1 MDQSYWDGLLAER
14 EDLAVVPRPARPPR
28 PRSAI
33 EGGQLDHWLE
43 HLQRLQKDLLRD
55 PGHDKRGG
63 SRSWRSSTG
72 NPPSSRDS
80 STYGSVS
87 SPGSQESLQSAPLS
101 PERRGSW
108 DRARIMHTPVKER
121 AQLCSLPPVKI
132 GWLPIQRRVTVGGAP
147 KSIQGMEHPAG
158 QVKLKQPIAPIIQTS
173 RGAANNRH
181 QDEEEEEEEGGSRRR
196 SGAARDWWSLRTA
209 AQEPPATKQ
218 ALVSYADRPVGW
230 QALRRGWNSNR
241 APTFPEGSRS
251 DPLQVS
257 PHRGSPAQQ
266 RPPLQGE
273 NGGGGGGW
281 PRTQP
286 LRATAPLGPSESP
299 SSLPSSHIQTSSAV
313 TTLVPENRAGFSSIT
328 ISSRKVSRSAS
339 LPGSAHPGQSPSP
352 PPPAANQPMDPNSRQ
367 LTLKRQ
373 ATIVKVTEQR
383 TVLSSPGP
391 EPGPGAGPEGSSGS
405 LSTHQATDTVVRR
418 RQATIIKVTERRQS
432 FTPVATAGGR
442 KPEYR
447 HSYAGVG
454 HQGDY
459 TLHRTS
465 THPSPDGVL
474 TPDKASLHT
483 DSVHRSTLSLTLSG
497 HATVAPPPAT
507 AVAPPSLPH
516 MRPGRS
522 ARSVRPH
529 SCYGNVSE
537 PSKELVTAAPPAA
550 RKWSFGEGG
559 DPMGPLERRASP
571 SLTLIKAPDPHSN
584 QTAEEVLAL
593 NAAAVIANIK
603 LQRKLSKKKT
613 PEEDSAPGNTGI
625 TTVLPSSLTDC
636 AKPQPDQSQAQRR
649 HQPPA
654 AFILLGPDRAAGTF
668 SLQEA
673 LQRSRPD
680 FISRSQCRVRE
691 LEQRKQRRRE
701 LAASAR
707 RPRPHAASRPR
718 TVGSAQPRDNLFK
731 ARDRA
736 ISGKETALRSKHTV
750 AEVKRKK
757 EEEKKKEASLSN
769 RQRVELFKKRLLDQI
784 LLRGNS

>member
-1 MDQSYWDGLLAER
+1 MVTINTQQSFLFSSLLVI
-14 EDLAVVPRPARPPR
+14 LFLTF
-28 PRSAI
+28 SC
-33 EGGQLDHWLE
+33 
-43 HLQRLQKDLLRD
+43 
-55 PGHDKRGG
+55 
-63 SRSWRSSTG
+63 
-72 NPPSSRDS
+72 
-80 STYGSVS
+80 
-87 SPGSQESLQSAPLS
+87 
-101 PERRGSW
+101 
-108 DRARIMHTPVKER
+108 
-121 AQLCSLPPVKI
+121 CSL
-132 GWLPIQRRVTVGGAP
+132 
-147 KSIQGMEHPAG
+147 
-158 QVKLKQPIAPIIQTS
+158 
-173 RGAANNRH
+173 
-181 QDEEEEEEEGGSRRR
+181 
-196 SGAARDWWSLRTA
+196 
-209 AQEPPATKQ
+209 KQ

-257 PHRGSPAQQ
+257 PHRGSPAQR
-266 RPPLQGE
+266 RPLLQGE

-299 SSLPSSHIQTSSAV
+299 SSSPSSHIQTSSAV

-352 PPPAANQPMDPNSRQ
+352 PPPAADQPMDPNSRQ

-405 LSTHQATDTVVRR
+405 LSAHQATDTVVRR

-432 FTPVATAGGR
+432 FTPAATAGGR

-522 ARSVRPH
+522 ARSVRPQ

-571 SLTLIKAPDPHSN
+571 SLTLIKAPGRFPVFHSA
-584 QTAEEVLAL
+584 TLLVSSGVTRLFFLSFPKGL
-593 NAAAVIANIK
+593 NLRSLCAPVPCSR
-603 LQRKLSKKKT
+603 LKLSHGASCLST
-613 PEEDSAPGNTGI
+613 LGSLI
-625 TTVLPSSLTDC
+625 CSLTFDVWLI
-636 AKPQPDQSQAQRR
+636 DVIR
-649 HQPPA
+649 
-654 AFILLGPDRAAGTF
+654 FY
-668 SLQEA
+668 
-673 LQRSRPD
+673 
-680 FISRSQCRVRE
+680 
-691 LEQRKQRRRE
+691 
-701 LAASAR
+701 
-707 RPRPHAASRPR
+707 
-718 TVGSAQPRDNLFK
+718 
-731 ARDRA
+731 
-736 ISGKETALRSKHTV
+736 
-750 AEVKRKK
+750 
-757 EEEKKKEASLSN
+757 
-769 RQRVELFKKRLLDQI
+769 
-784 LLRGNS
+784 

>member
-1 MDQSYWDGLLAER
+1 MNTQQSFLFSSLLVI
-14 EDLAVVPRPARPPR
+14 LFLTF
-28 PRSAI
+28 SC
-33 EGGQLDHWLE
+33 
-43 HLQRLQKDLLRD
+43 
-55 PGHDKRGG
+55 
-63 SRSWRSSTG
+63 
-72 NPPSSRDS
+72 
-80 STYGSVS
+80 
-87 SPGSQESLQSAPLS
+87 
-101 PERRGSW
+101 
-108 DRARIMHTPVKER
+108 
-121 AQLCSLPPVKI
+121 CSL
-132 GWLPIQRRVTVGGAP
+132 
-147 KSIQGMEHPAG
+147 
-158 QVKLKQPIAPIIQTS
+158 
-173 RGAANNRH
+173 
-181 QDEEEEEEEGGSRRR
+181 
-196 SGAARDWWSLRTA
+196 
-209 AQEPPATKQ
+209 KQ

-241 APTFPEGSRS
+241 APTFPEGSWS

-257 PHRGSPAQQ
+257 PHRGSPAQR

-299 SSLPSSHIQTSSAV
+299 SSLPSSHIQTSSAI

-328 ISSRKVSRSAS
+328 ISSRKVSRSTS

-352 PPPAANQPMDPNSRQ
+352 PPPAADQPMDPNSRQ

-391 EPGPGAGPEGSSGS
+391 EPSPGAGPEGSSGS
-405 LSTHQATDTVVRR
+405 LSAHQATDTVVRR

-432 FTPVATAGGR
+432 FTPAATAGGR

-522 ARSVRPH
+522 ARSVRPQ

-571 SLTLIKAPDPHSN
+571 SLTLIKAPGRFPVFHSAN
-584 QTAEEVLAL
+584 LLVSSGVTCLFFLSFPKGL
-593 NAAAVIANIK
+593 NLRSLCAPVPCSR
-603 LQRKLSKKKT
+603 LKLSHGASCLST
-613 PEEDSAPGNTGI
+613 LGSLI
-625 TTVLPSSLTDC
+625 CSLTFDVWLI
-636 AKPQPDQSQAQRR
+636 DVIR
-649 HQPPA
+649 
-654 AFILLGPDRAAGTF
+654 FY
-668 SLQEA
+668 
-673 LQRSRPD
+673 
-680 FISRSQCRVRE
+680 
-691 LEQRKQRRRE
+691 
-701 LAASAR
+701 
-707 RPRPHAASRPR
+707 
-718 TVGSAQPRDNLFK
+718 
-731 ARDRA
+731 
-736 ISGKETALRSKHTV
+736 
-750 AEVKRKK
+750 
-757 EEEKKKEASLSN
+757 
-769 RQRVELFKKRLLDQI
+769 
-784 LLRGNS
+784 